1 MSSARDEEIK
11 AAACMDCACSSTMP
25 DTSASKKAMDKLSG
39 GLLALF
45 GAVLVTV
52 VLLAVF
58 AESLGLFDA
67 LKQMLPWPVWLV
79 IVIAGGY
86 PIFRAVLRANS
97 RELKICKSGGCA
109 KFYLPVSTMAA
120 PQVDKWDELDMRG
133 HLVRGESYPVFQA
146 SSVTNLGS
154 IQ

>member
-1 MSSARDEEIK
+1 MSILRNDETPAVACDDCAGSSATPPHGTSK
-11 AAACMDCACSSTMP
+11 GVMDN
-25 DTSASKKAMDKLSG
+25 LSG
-39 GLLALF
+39 RLLVLF
-45 GAVLVTV
+45 GMVLVTV

-58 AESLGLFDA
+58 AEWLGLFDA
-67 LKQMLPWPVWLV
+67 LKHVVPWPVWLV